1 MNTQELI
8 DAKEFATR
16 LGIKVSTARRKM
28 IGAPW
33 VVRLGKKIGRVYW
46 QGFIEHKTKGLK

>member
-46 QGFIEHKTKGLK
+46 RGFIEHKTKGLK